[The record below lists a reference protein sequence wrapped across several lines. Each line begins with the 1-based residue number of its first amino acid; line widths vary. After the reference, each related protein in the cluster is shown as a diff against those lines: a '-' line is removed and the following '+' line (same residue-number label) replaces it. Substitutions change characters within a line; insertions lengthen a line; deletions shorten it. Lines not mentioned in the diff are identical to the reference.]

1 MVPALPQQRHS
12 EKGAQ
17 HHVQG
22 FWSSPRSSPQ
32 LLSAHCAQ
40 HSSAAWCGCGCPIPG
55 AGIQGQAGCGSGQSG
70 LVVGNRAHSRGVET
84 MITVVLFNPGHS
96 MILQSFLQPRTLVL
110 APNWWDTLTSPLCWP
125 QPCPMPLLLLRPQ
138 LCLAWTNTSPK
149 FRLSCALPSAHGFPD
164 VTCAAPSFEHR
175 LKHMWFKAGC

>member
-1 MVPALPQQRHS
+1 VDAPSLQAFKARLDVALGS
-12 EKGAQ
+12 LGCWLATV
-17 HHVQG
+17 HV
-22 FWSSPRSSPQ
+22 
-32 LLSAHCAQ
+32 
-40 HSSAAWCGCGCPIPG
+40 
-55 AGIQGQAGCGSGQSG
+55 AGGWNWMSI
-70 LVVGNRAHSRGVET
+70 
-84 MITVVLFNPGHS
+84 VVLFNPGHS

-149 FRLSCALPSAHGFPD
+149 FPLSCALPSAHGFPD